1 MFPTFKHQP
10 KQEFKP
16 YRCTVCGYIYDEKKG
31 CPENEIAPHTHLS
44 DLPWDWECPECEAGK
59 ESFEPK

>member
-10 KQEFKP
+10 KQEFKS

-31 CPENEIAPHTHLS
+31 CPENDIAPHTHLS
-44 DLPWDWECPECEAGK
+44 DLAWDWECPECEAGK
-59 ESFEPK
+59 ESFEQK